1 MELVHSDVAG
11 KLETSYNDFNY
22 YVIFLDDFSKKKKK
36 KKKNWVYLIKY
47 KSDVPNIFI
56 KFHRFISNTSSL
68 NIIPFKYDNGTE
80 YINKPLTDYLDEN
93 GTNFYSFRS
102 W

>member
-1 MELVHSDVAG
+1 MSLVNW
-11 KLETSYNDFNY
+11 ETSYNDFNY
-22 YVIFLDDFSKKKKK
+22 SVTFLDNFFLKKFGFILI
-36 KKKNWVYLIKY
+36 LIKH